1 MPGKKDPNKPKGR
14 MSAYAF
20 FVQERRKEYKEKGKN
35 IQFTEFSKECADLWR
50 EMDEDEKKDYSD
62 LADKDKVRYE
72 REMAAYRPPSDD
84 EDGGTSRG
92 KSKKKKKDANMPK
105 RSMSA
110 FFFSFFFFFFLF
122 FFHTSN
128 CCICRSGFMFFC
140 SKNRPKLK
148 EKHPSATVGEL
159 AKQLG
164 AAWKLMTDDQKKPF
178 EEMHRQDRIRY
189 EREMESYRKNK
200 GRKYAAEEDEEDDVE
215 DV

>member
-105 RSMSA
+105 RSMS
-110 FFFSFFFFFFLF
+110 
-122 FFHTSN
+122 
-128 CCICRSGFMFFC
+128 GFMFFC